1 MSLSLNYKHHYY
13 TNYLS
18 SVNFHIIVDSCDL
31 LDQYG
36 IMTII
41 VDNYWLLWP
50 LLLIFIDYYDHYCW

>member
-41 VDNYWLLWP
+41 VDNY
-50 LLLIFIDYYDHYCW
+50 